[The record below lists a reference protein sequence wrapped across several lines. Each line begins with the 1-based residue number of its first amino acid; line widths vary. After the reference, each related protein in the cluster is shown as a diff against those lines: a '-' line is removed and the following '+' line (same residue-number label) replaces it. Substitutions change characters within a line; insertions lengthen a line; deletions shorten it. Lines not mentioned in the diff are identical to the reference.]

1 VAGQKCGATEIG
13 TPPKQD
19 DGHPKQRLNR
29 LVGLVYALAVGPG
42 LVLNKPPFRLS
53 VSDPVL
59 VTTSTR
65 IGHSPVAASASMTM
79 LRMLLRTSRSP
90 VLEGRSKDM

>member
-1 VAGQKCGATEIG
+1 MPVAGRRAASHTDFVVVG
-13 TPPKQD
+13 PRPKQD

-53 VSDPVL
+53 VVGPRACHNVNAY
-59 VTTSTR
+59 R
-65 IGHSPVAASASMTM
+65 PIRP
-79 LRMLLRTSRSP
+79 
-90 VLEGRSKDM
+90 